1 MFLSCSEQQSGLEI
15 SLNPSGSPNPRIAV
29 QRTAQETL
37 QSLIEAQER
46 ELGSIA
52 RELHDDVCQRLA
64 LLSVKIERVATSWA
78 KGQTTIGEQLEQ
90 IWRECSDLAGHVQ
103 ALSHELHPSLLDN
116 IGLVAAI
123 KSLCR
128 ELSEQSGAVI
138 QFTQNNVPDDLSREV
153 SLALFRV
160 VQEALHNSMKYSHAD
175 DCHVHLQGGRNQIEL
190 EIRDSGVGFEVA
202 SATRGGLGLTS
213 MRERIHLV
221 DGQITIESRK
231 NNGTRIRASVP
242 LALCK
247 TISIIPNSRSAQK
260 WHA

>member
-1 MFLSCSEQQSGLEI
+1 
-15 SLNPSGSPNPRIAV
+15 V
-29 QRTAQETL
+29 QTTSHETL

-64 LLSVKIERVATSWA
+64 LLSVKIERVAIAWV

-90 IWRECSDLAGHVQ
+90 IRSECSALAGHVQ
-103 ALSHELHPSLLDN
+103 AFSHQLHPSLLDN

-138 QFTQNNVPDDLSREV
+138 EFTEKDVPDDLPREV
-153 SLALFRV
+153 ALALFRV

-175 DCHVHLQGGRNQIEL
+175 HCHVHLQGERNEIEL
-190 EIRDSGVGFEVA
+190 EIRDFGVGFEVA
-202 SATRGGLGLTS
+202 SATKSGLGLTS

-221 DGQITIESRK
+221 NGQITIESRK
-231 NNGTRIRASVP
+231 NHGTRIHASVP

-247 TISIIPNSRSAQK
+247 TINTIPNSRSAQI